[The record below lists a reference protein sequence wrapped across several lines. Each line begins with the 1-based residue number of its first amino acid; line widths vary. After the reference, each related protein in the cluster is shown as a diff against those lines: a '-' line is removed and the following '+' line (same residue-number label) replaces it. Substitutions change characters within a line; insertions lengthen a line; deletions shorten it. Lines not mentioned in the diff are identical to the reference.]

1 MWRVVTNFISGYLE
15 DKLAKKINVK
25 SHVIRYKSLYTIG
38 VLAVYLL
45 GRSLPLYGID
55 YGAYLN
61 RSPEAQDLLLQTVT
75 GDLYR
80 CSLFSL
86 GIAPYM
92 MAMLL
97 VQMVSAMRS
106 SDVREKSSP
115 GRMNRISLGITLL
128 FAVGQAVLQSGSL
141 IFRADVG
148 DMLWIRTIASA
159 EMVCGAML
167 ILWLSDRNR
176 HYGIGGQTALIFVNM
191 VDNVRNIIAG
201 QKWESLRL
209 PLLLSVI
216 ALVALILMENA
227 EVQIAVQRISIHNIY
242 ADKNYFAIKLNPIG
256 IMPVMFST
264 AFYMVPLLVLQGLGH
279 LFPEQICFTKWQEQ
293 LELARPA
300 GILLYL
306 LILFGLSIF
315 FAMVFIHPGDITEQ
329 FLKSGDSLLNI
340 HAGKDT
346 KRYLTKEVLK
356 ISIFSATV
364 MSVCLGVPLWMQYR
378 GLIENSSLAMLPSSV
393 MMLAGIWCNL
403 YREVQALRD
412 YDSYRPFI

>member
-1 MWRVVTNFISGYLE
+1 M
-15 DKLAKKINVK
+15 AKKINVK
-25 SHVIRYKSLYTIG
+25 SHVIRYKTLYTIM

-55 YGAYLN
+55 YAAYLD

-92 MAMLL
+92 MATLL

-106 SDVREKSSP
+106 SDAREKSSP
-115 GRMNRISLGITLL
+115 GRLNRISLGITLL
-128 FAVGQAVLQSGSL
+128 FAMGQAVLQSGSL
-141 IFRADVG
+141 IFREGVG
-148 DMLWIRTIASA
+148 AVLWIRTIASM

-191 VDNVRNIIAG
+191 VDNVRTVISG
-201 QKWESLRL
+201 QTWDNLRL
-209 PLLLSVI
+209 PLLLSAI
-216 ALVALILMENA
+216 ALVALVLMENA

-279 LFPEQICFTKWQEQ
+279 LFPEQTAFTKWQER
-293 LELARPA
+293 LELTRPA

-306 LILFGLSIF
+306 LILVGLSIF

-356 ISIFSATV
+356 ISIFSAAV
-364 MSVCLGVPLWMQYR
+364 MSVCLGIPLWMQYR
-378 GLIENSSLAMLPSSV
+378 GLFEDSGLAMLPSSV

>member
-1 MWRVVTNFISGYLE
+1 M
-15 DKLAKKINVK
+15 AKKINVK
-25 SHVIRYKSLYTIG
+25 SHVIRYKFLYT
-38 VLAVYLL
+38 VLILLVYLV

-55 YGAYLN
+55 VTAYLD
-61 RSPEAQDLLLQTVT
+61 RAPDAQDLLLQTVT

-92 MAMLL
+92 MATLI
-97 VQMVSAMRS
+97 VQMISAMRS
-106 SDVREKSSP
+106 SDAREKSSP
-115 GRMNRISLGITLL
+115 GRLNRISLGITLL
-128 FAVGQAVLQSGSL
+128 FAVGQALLQSGSL
-141 IFRADVG
+141 IFREEIG
-148 DMLWIRTIASA
+148 NGLWIRAMVSV
-159 EMVCGAML
+159 EMVCGAIL

-176 HYGIGGQTALIFVNM
+176 QYGIGGQTALIFVNM
-191 VDNVRNIIAG
+191 VDNVRTVIAD
-201 QKWESLRL
+201 QKWDDLKL
-209 PLLLSVI
+209 PLILSVI
-216 ALVALILMENA
+216 ALILLTIMENA

-264 AFYMVPLLVLQGLGH
+264 AFYMVPQLVLQGLH
-279 LFPEQICFTKWQEQ
+279 IIFPEQTHFTEWQEQ
-293 LELARPA
+293 LALTRPA

-356 ISIFSATV
+356 ISIFSAAM
-364 MSVCLGVPLWMQYR
+364 MSVCLGVPLWMQYQ
-378 GLIENSSLAMLPSSV
+378 GVIENSSLAMLPSSV
-393 MMLAGIWCNL
+393 MMLTGIWCNL

>member
-1 MWRVVTNFISGYLE
+1 MTQ
-15 DKLAKKINVK
+15 KINVK
-25 SHVIRYKSLYTIG
+25 SHVIRYKFIYT
-38 VLAVYLL
+38 VLILLVYLV

-55 YGAYLN
+55 ISAYLD
-61 RSPEAQDLLLQTVT
+61 RAPDAQDLLLQTVT

-80 CSLFSL
+80 CSVFSL

-92 MAMLL
+92 MATLI

-106 SDVREKSSP
+106 SDAREKTSP
-115 GRMNRISLGITLL
+115 GRLNRISLGITLL
-128 FAVGQAVLQSGSL
+128 FAIGQVVLQSGSL
-141 IFRADVG
+141 VFREEIVH
-148 DMLWIRTIASA
+148 LPEIRIIVSA

-176 HYGIGGQTALIFVNM
+176 QYGIGGQTALIFVNM
-191 VDNVRNIIAG
+191 VDNVRTVIEN
-201 QKWESLRL
+201 QKWADLKL
-209 PLLLSVI
+209 PLILSVI
-216 ALVALILMENA
+216 ALIVLVIMENA

-279 LFPEQICFTKWQEQ
+279 LFPEQIYFAKWQEM
-293 LELARPA
+293 LALTRPA

-346 KRYLTKEVLK
+346 RRYLTKEVLK
-356 ISIFSATV
+356 ISIFSAAM

-378 GLIENSSLAMLPSSV
+378 GMIEDSSLAMLPSSM
-393 MMLAGIWCNL
+393 MMLTGIWCNL